1 MAINVTINEGD
12 GEAVSVDVAT
22 GFVAHTHTYS
32 DLVGL
37 GEDIQDVIGI
47 MISDNTENGIAITYD
62 DETGKLNFDVNDP
75 LITFTGDV
83 TGSGTITNLGNTSFE
98 MTVTDNSHNHL
109 ASNVTDFTEATQDV
123 IGEMVTGN
131 TENGLSVTYDDETG
145 KLNFDVA
152 DPTISISGDATG
164 SATMTNLGNTTIEI
178 DLSNTGVVANTYG
191 DANSVGQ
198 FAVDEDG
205 RITSASNV
213 DINIPST
220 QVSDFTEAS
229 QDAAAALINHSD
241 HTNLTVSYDD
251 DNNKITLVA
260 AGNVLSVNT
269 FTGDVVLD
277 TDDIDEGTSNLY
289 FTDDR
294 AKDSAGDLIANATK
308 TGLSATYAPLTNSLT
323 LTNDGVL
330 SIAGVSGQ
338 IDVID
343 NADGS
348 FDIGLSYEMVAPN
361 NLTVTGNLTVLGE
374 TTTLNTSTL
383 NVEDNEIILNSG
395 LDELSNPFSGQSGIT
410 VNRGSGTPVSLV
422 YDELQDS
429 WVAFNSTGQ
438 QSIVGNVQTV
448 NTLSGDVVLTTQE
461 ILENQSLYFTELRA
475 KNAVGPM
482 LDASSNDRI
491 TFTYTPGVEGVSNEA
506 LNISVNNV
514 PQQVIMV
521 KNTTLVDIPFG
532 TAVYISGHTE
542 GEIVPNIGLAN
553 WNTEA
558 NMPAIG
564 VTREQILSGSYG
576 YVVVQGPVP
585 FDSRLYDPVTETFTQ
600 LYAVGDVVYV
610 GGLGDFVNENELFY
624 DKVVQ
629 KIGVV
634 TRLST
639 DLLEGELLV
648 FNNSNSFSPPA
659 IQDGY
664 IYVGNDSSS
673 APVKF
678 DMINIDV
685 TGTPTLSL
693 PEATSVDNGKL
704 LWDSTSA
711 EWKVNR
717 NGIWTPLTF
726 LGHTHESLDILDF
739 NDSVE
744 NWVDSFLLQLTA
756 GGGLV
761 YTYDKLTDTG
771 NLGARDIDLVFSV
784 SGDVEGETPTITWTD
799 LSDLLVDIPVTF
811 NRLIFSQY
819 IFDSM
824 DHERHSNITVAFD
837 PEPEDASLPQ
847 IILNAPTPYTQ
858 EELQDFVAPLINHS
872 NHTNVIATY
881 DDNANQIRLDVPDS
895 VDLIQFGD
903 RPAVNGNVTV
913 GLIDITSALGY
924 TPISN
929 TDAETVTD
937 LLAPA
942 IVHDNNVNII
952 ATYDDDNDRIVL
964 EAQNAGAASVG
975 SLTNSWWLGA

>member
-62 DETGKLNFDVNDP
+62 DATGKLNFDVNDP

-123 IGEMVTGN
+123 VGGMVTGN
-131 TENGLSVTYDDETG
+131 TENGISVTYDDETG

-164 SATMTNLGNTTIEI
+164 SATMTNLGNTNIEI

-213 DINIPST
+213 DINITST
-220 QVSDFTEAS
+220 QVSDFTEAA
-229 QDAAAALINHSD
+229 QDASATLLNHAG
-241 HTNLTVSYDD
+241 HTNITVTYDD
-251 DNNKITLVA
+251 ANNRINLVS
-260 AGNVLSVNT
+260 AGNVLSVNNQ
-269 FTGDVVLD
+269 TGTVVLD
-277 TDDIDEGTSNLY
+277 TDDVAEGTTNKY

-294 AKDSAGDLIANATK
+294 AKDSAGNLIANSTK
-308 TGLSATYAPLTNSLT
+308 TGISATYAPLTNALT

-330 SIAGVSGQ
+330 SIAGIPGE
-338 IDVID
+338 INVID

-374 TTTLNTSTL
+374 TTTLNTATL

-395 LDELSNPFSGQSGIT
+395 IGPTASPFAGLSGIV
-410 VNRGSGTPVSLV
+410 VNRGSQNDVFLKYEENT
-422 YDELQDS
+422 DS
-429 WVAFNSTGQ
+429 WLVSDSTGVEKVIGKV
-438 QSIVGNVQTV
+438 QSV
-448 NTLSGDVVLTTQE
+448 NGADGDVVLTTLEVQ
-461 ILENQSLYFTELRA
+461 ENQNLYFTDLRA
-475 KNAVGPM
+475 KNSAGD
-482 LDASSNDRI
+482 LLQDSSTDRI
-491 TFTYTPGVEGVSNEA
+491 TFTFSPGAEGFSDPV
-506 LNISVNNV
+506 LDISVNNV
-514 PQQVIMV
+514 PQQVIRV
-521 KNTTLVDIPFG
+521 KNTTLINIPFG
-532 TAVYISGHTE
+532 TAVYVSGHTE
-542 GEIVPNIGLAN
+542 GELVPNIGVAAYDSPS
-553 WNTEA
+553 T
-558 NMPAIG
+558 MPAIG
-564 VTREQILSGSYG
+564 VTRETIPAGAYG
-576 YVVVQGPVP
+576 YIVIQGPVP
-585 FDSRLYDPVTETFTQ
+585 FESRLYNSETQTYTQ
-600 LYAVGDVVYV
+600 LYSVGDVVYV
-610 GGLGDFVNENELFY
+610 GGQGDFVNANELIY
-624 DKVVQ
+624 DRVVQ

-639 DLLEGELLV
+639 ETLEGELLV
-648 FNNSNSFSPPA
+648 FNTSNSDDYPVL
-659 IQDGY
+659 QDGY
-664 IYVGNDSSS
+664 VLVGTETASQ
-673 APVKF
+673 PLKF
-678 DMINIDV
+678 DVTNLSV
-685 TGTPTLSL
+685 TGTPTLSF
-693 PEATSVDNGKL
+693 PEGNSVENGKL
-704 LWDSTSA
+704 LWDSNTA

-726 LGHTHESLDILDF
+726 LGHTHEALDITDF
-739 NDSVE
+739 NDAVE
-744 NWVDSFLLQLTA
+744 SWVDSYMIQITA
-756 GGGLV
+756 GAGLV
-761 YTYDKLTDTG
+761 YSYDKLTDTG
-771 NLGARDIDLVFSV
+771 SLGARDIDLQFSL
-784 SGDVEGETPTITWTD
+784 SGDATGQTPLITWTD
-799 LSDLLVDIPVTF
+799 LSDLVVDIPVTF
-811 NRLIFSQY
+811 DRDIFSEY
-819 IFDSM
+819 VFDM
-824 DHERHSNITVAFD
+824 LDHTRHANITATYDPDPIDAAF
-837 PEPEDASLPQ
+837 PQ

-858 EELQDFVAPLINHS
+858 EELQDFVAPLIDHS

-881 DDNANQIRLDVPDS
+881 DDNAGQIRLDVPDS
-895 VDLIQFGD
+895 VDLIQFGT

-913 GLIDITSALGY
+913 GLVDITSALGY

-942 IVHDNNVNII
+942 IVHDNNVNIL

>member
-83 TGSGTITNLGNTSFE
+83 TGSGTITNLGDTSFE

-109 ASNVTDFTEATQDV
+109 ASNVTDFTEAAQDV
-123 IGEMVTGN
+123 VGGMVTGN
-131 TENGLSVTYDDETG
+131 TENGISVTYDDETG

-205 RITSASNV
+205 RITSASNI

-220 QVSDFTEAS
+220 QVSDFSEAA
-229 QDAAAALINHSD
+229 QDAAASLITHSD
-241 HTNLTVSYDD
+241 HTNLTVTYDD
-251 DNNKITLVA
+251 LNNKITLAA

-294 AKDSAGDLIANATK
+294 AKDSAGNLIANATK
-308 TGLSATYAPLTNSLT
+308 TGLSATYTPLTNSLT

-330 SIAGVSGQ
+330 SILGTTGQ
-338 IDVID
+338 VDAVD
-343 NADGS
+343 NGDGS
-348 FDIGLSYEMVAPN
+348 VTLGLAYEMIAPN
-361 NLTVTGNLTVLGE
+361 NLTVTGNLTVLGD

-410 VNRGSGTPVSLV
+410 VNRGSGAPVSLV

-429 WVAFNSTGQ
+429 WVAFNSTGV

-448 NTLSGDVVLTTQE
+448 NSLSGDVVLTTQE
-461 ILENQSLYFTELRA
+461 VLENQSLYFTELRA
-475 KNAVGPM
+475 KNAVGSM

-491 TFTYTPGVEGVSNEA
+491 TFTYTPGVEGVSNEV
-506 LNISVNNV
+506 LDISVNNT
-514 PQQVIMV
+514 PQQVIRV
-521 KNTTLVDIPFG
+521 KNTTLIDIPFG

-542 GEIVPNIGLAN
+542 GEVVPNIGLAN

-564 VTREQILSGSYG
+564 VTREQILSGQYG

-585 FDSRLYDPVTETFTQ
+585 FDSRLYDPITETFTQ
-600 LYAVGDVVYV
+600 LYTVGDVVYV

-624 DKVVQ
+624 DKVIQ

-659 IQDGY
+659 VQDGY
-664 IYVGNDSSS
+664 IYVGNDFSS

-685 TGTPTLSL
+685 TGTPTLSF

-726 LGHTHESLDILDF
+726 LGHTHEALDITDF
-739 NDSVE
+739 NDAVE
-744 NWVDSFLLQLTA
+744 NWVDSFLIQLTA
-756 GGGLV
+756 GGGLS
-761 YTYDKLTDTG
+761 YTYDKVTNTG

-784 SGDVEGETPTITWTD
+784 SGDVVGEAPLITWTD

-811 NRLIFSQY
+811 DRLIFSEY
-819 IFDSM
+819 VFDAL
-824 DHERHSNITVAFD
+824 DHTRHANITVTFD
-837 PEPEDASLPQ
+837 PEPVDAALPQ

-858 EELQDFVAPLINHS
+858 EELQDFVAPLIDHS

-881 DDNANQIRLDVPDS
+881 DDNAGQIRLDVPDS

-942 IVHDNNVNII
+942 IVHDNNVNIL